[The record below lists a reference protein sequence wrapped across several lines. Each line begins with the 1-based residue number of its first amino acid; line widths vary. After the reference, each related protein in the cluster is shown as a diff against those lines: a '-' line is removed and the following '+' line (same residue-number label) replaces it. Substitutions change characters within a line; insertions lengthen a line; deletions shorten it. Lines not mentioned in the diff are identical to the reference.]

1 MLPAAWLYRIR
12 SGVTIVYVD
21 ERRASNLANHT
32 MTSFPTHSPLY
43 LVGRFRRIS
52 LLPASALSIAA
63 MLVCIGSSAPK
74 LAAQA
79 TAPGFAARQTPAPEP
94 PLTANAVPDRAS
106 AYYHFGLAHMYEEMA
121 TSSGRQDYATRAI
134 EEYKLALNADPNSA
148 YLNRGLAQLYFAT
161 GRVKDAI
168 LAAQDMIQKNPNDLD
183 AHKLLGRIYLRS
195 LGENQNAESQKMLDL
210 SIGEFTRIT
219 ELQPRDIE
227 SHLLLGQLFT
237 LNHDTAHARAQ
248 FEAAQ
253 RIDPNN
259 EDVALNLSR
268 LYAEQGDIQRSIEVL
283 KAVPPEDRTSKIDF
297 ALGAIYDQ
305 QKDLKHATEAYQ
317 DAVDQEPENLDA
329 QRALAQDLLNQN
341 QLAPSLKIFQDLALA
356 SPQDPQ
362 AYLRISEIQR
372 RQGNYQEALTTLKKA
387 RALAPADSQME
398 IDFNE
403 SLIQDSLGHYDEAVN
418 LLKKLLQQT
427 EKPDGKYT
435 DGEKN
440 NRSLFLDRL
449 ANLYREQNHT
459 TEAVAVY
466 QKTIALGG
474 DYVERGYQGEEDA
487 YRDARQYDK
496 ATAVAEEAAAKLPK
510 DQAIQLMYAG
520 QLADTGKTE
529 DGLKLAKSQLNGSAS
544 DREVHLALAQI
555 YTRLRRWKDAGDELD
570 QAEKGVS
577 GNDNQIYQYFLRGAL
592 EERQKHYDAAED
604 YFKKILALDPNN
616 SMTLN
621 YYGYMLAD
629 RGVQLDEALKMIQ
642 KAVTLDP
649 QNYAYLDSLGWTYFK
664 LGQYTLSEENLR
676 RASDRMGTDPTVHD
690 HLGELYEKTGRLK
703 LAAQQWEISLGEYEK
718 TVAADAEPADVNKV
732 QKKLETAKVR
742 LAKSGTAS
750 NKE

>member
-1 MLPAAWLYRIR
+1 MLLVPAPGL
-12 SGVTIVYVD
+12 
-21 ERRASNLANHT
+21 
-32 MTSFPTHSPLY
+32 
-43 LVGRFRRIS
+43 
-52 LLPASALSIAA
+52 
-63 MLVCIGSSAPK
+63 
-74 LAAQA
+74 LAAQTGA
-79 TAPGFAARQTPAPEP
+79 AAAKPAGAPAALDA
-94 PLTANAVPDRAS
+94 APDRAS
-106 AYYHFGLAHMYEEMA
+106 AYYHFGLAHMYEDMA
-121 TSSGRQDYATRAI
+121 TTSGRQDYATRAI
-134 EEYKLALNADPNSA
+134 EEYKLALNADPTST
-148 YLNRGLAQLYFAT
+148 YLNKGLAQLYFST

-168 LAAQDMIQKNPNDLD
+168 LSAQEMIQKNPDDLD

-219 ELQPRDIE
+219 ELQPKDIE
-227 SHLLLGQLFT
+227 SHLLLGQLYT
-237 LNHDTAHARAQ
+237 LNHDTARARGQ
-248 FEAAQ
+248 FEAAEK
-253 RIDPNN
+253 IDPNN

-268 LYAEQGDIQRSIEVL
+268 LYAEQGDMQRSVEVL
-283 KAVPPEDRTSKIDF
+283 KAVPQEDRTSKIDL
-297 ALGAIYDQ
+297 ALGTIYDQ
-305 QKDLKHATEAYQ
+305 QKDTKNAVAAYQ

-329 QRALAQDLLNQN
+329 QRALGQDLLNQN
-341 QLAPSLKIFQDLALA
+341 QFGPALKVFKDLSAA
-356 SPQDPQ
+356 SPQDAQ
-362 AYLRISEIQR
+362 AYTRISEIER
-372 RQGNYQEALTTLKKA
+372 RQGNYQEALTTLMKA
-387 RALAPADSQME
+387 RALSSADGQPE

-418 LLKKLLQQT
+418 LLKKLLAGS

-466 QKTIALGG
+466 QKMIALGG
-474 DYVERGYQGEEDA
+474 DFVERGYQGEEDA

-496 ATAVAEEAAAKLPK
+496 ATAVAQEAAAKLPK
-510 DQAIQLMYAG
+510 DQTIQLMYAG

-529 DGLKLAKSQLNGSAS
+529 EGLKLAKAQLNGSAS
-544 DREVHLALAQI
+544 DHEVQLALAQI
-555 YTRLRRWKDAGDELD
+555 YTRLRRWKDASDELD
-570 QAEKGVS
+570 LAEKAS
-577 GNDNQIYQYFLRGAL
+577 SRPEDKIYLYFLRGAL
-592 EERQKHYDAAED
+592 EERQKHYEPAEAD
-604 YFKKILALDPNN
+604 FRKILAIDPNN

-621 YYGYMLAD
+621 YLGYMLAD
-629 RGVQLDEALKMIQ
+629 RGVQLDDALHMIQ

-649 QNYAYLDSLGWTYFK
+649 QNYAYLDSLGWAYFK

-703 LAAQQWEISLGEYEK
+703 QAAAQWEISLGEYEK

-732 QKKLETAKVR
+732 QKKLEMAKVR
-742 LAKSGTAS
+742 LAKGNTSAS
-750 NKE
+750 NTKE